1 MGSLKPCDLFEMRF
15 GDCYLARLFSKYTC
29 LGRNNDIRVGR
40 NENGLVTP
48 VDDETNFDIGQVI
61 LKVHIPWS

>member
-1 MGSLKPCDLFEMRF
+1 MGNLKLCDSFKMKF
-15 GDCYLARLFSKYTC
+15 GDCYLTRLFSKYTF

-48 VDDETNFDIGQVI
+48 VDDEINFDIGQVI